1 MPYTSRPSRLFTSP
15 LLQESKSGDLEILLA
30 CHEKKQDM
38 EMPGYGKH
46 GKP

>member
-1 MPYTSRPSRLFTSP
+1 MSWIAFC
-15 LLQESKSGDLEILLA
+15 DLELHSLKAGTLLDSTEA
-30 CHEKKQDM
+30 KDAIWQKQAM